1 MDPVMPDYERFER
14 RQIAQDRD
22 RQRPDTVEI
31 DEQRACDI
39 VKRLADQGT
48 VSFIPEAEVICHDP
62 SGKLFESNTAL
73 AYFHNGWEAA
83 ENE

>member
-1 MDPVMPDYERFER
+1 MDPAMPDYERFER

-31 DEQRACDI
+31 DEQRARDI
-39 VKRLADQGT
+39 VQRLADQGT
-48 VSFIPEAEVICHDP
+48 VSFIPGAGVICHDP

-73 AYFHNGWEAA
+73 ACFHKGWMAA
-83 ENE
+83 ETE